1 MNILFVC
8 TGNTCRSSM
17 AEGIFKE
24 KLKTINENN
33 IKVSSAGISAIEG
46 QRANEKAIKVLKEK
60 GIDISSHRAKQLTNE
75 MIKQSDLILTLTLS
89 HKKLISEYFPNSIN
103 KIFTLKEYGQKINDE
118 KSDRNNLDIADPY
131 GMDYN
136 VYKQSM
142 MEIEVELDKIVKNIN
157 KLKYDGGLDESS
169 NSV

>member
-17 AEGIFKE
+17 AEGMFKE
-24 KLKTINENN
+24 KLKNINENN

-46 QRANEKAIKVLKEK
+46 QMANEKAIKVLKSK
-60 GIDISSHRAKQLTNE
+60 GIDISSHRAKQITKE
-75 MIKQSDLILTLTLS
+75 MVNQSDLILTMTLS
-89 HKKLISEYFPNSIN
+89 HKKLILEYFPNEIN
-103 KIFTLKEYGQKINDE
+103 KVFTLKEYGQKINDE

-136 VYKQSM
+136 VYKLSM
-142 MEIEVELDKIVKNIN
+142 MEIEAELDIIVKNIN
-157 KLKYDGGLDESS
+157 KL
-169 NSV
+169 NI

>member
-33 IKVSSAGISAIEG
+33 IKVSSAGISAVKG
-46 QRANEKAIKVLKEK
+46 QLANEKAVKVLKSK
-60 GIDISSHRAKQLTNE
+60 GIDISQHRAKQLTEE
-75 MIKQSDLILTLTLS
+75 MISQSDLILTMTVA
-89 HKKLISEYFPNSIN
+89 HKKIIEYFPYSIN
-103 KIFTLKEYGQKINDE
+103 KVFALKEYAQIINDE
-118 KSDRNNLDIADPY
+118 EINRNNLDIADPY

-136 VYKQSM
+136 VYEQSM
-142 MEIEVELDKIVKNIN
+142 REIDTELEKIVNNIN
-157 KLKYDGGLDESS
+157 KLKI
-169 NSV
+169 

>member
-46 QRANEKAIKVLKEK
+46 QMANEKAIKVLKSK
-60 GIDISSHRAKQLTNE
+60 GIDISSHRAKQLTDD
-75 MIKQSDLILTLTLS
+75 MINGSDLILTMTVA
-89 HKKLISEYFPNSIN
+89 HKKIIKDYICKKTDETSLCLN
-103 KIFTLKEYGQKINDE
+103 KVFTLKEYAQKINDE
-118 KSDRNNLDIADPY
+118 KNDRNNLDIADPY

-136 VYKQSM
+136 MYKQSM
-142 MEIEVELDKIVKNIN
+142 MEIVAELDKIVNNIN
-157 KLKYDGGLDESS
+157 KFKI
-169 NSV
+169 